1 MKKLLF
7 PILAF
12 CFGFVDTLNAAN
24 TDISVLNNIIYVE
37 PFSAAPGT
45 QMQMSIKMKNTVGI
59 RGFQFDLYLPDGISA
74 AKSSKGKILSSLTED
89 RLPAEDEHTLT
100 LSEQGD
106 GSIRFLCGSMADET
120 FTGLDGEIAT
130 LTINVSGE
138 MATGDYPVLLKNM
151 KLTETDINH
160 YYETELIE
168 TTVTVELAGNV
179 IIDETSTTLP
189 AAADGVNVTVNRT
202 IKANEWSSICL
213 PFEMTA
219 EQMVAAF
226 GNDVQL
232 ADFTSYDIEEDAN
245 EDIVGIILNFDDATS
260 IEANHPYLIK
270 ISSNISQFEVENVD
284 INPDEDGACIEYDN
298 GKTGKKRE
306 VYGTFYGTL
315 KAGATIPENCL
326 FISANKFWY
335 SAGLTNIKGFR
346 GYFDLEDVLSDV
358 DSAGARIG
366 FCINEETTDI
376 SKIDADI
383 VLKNNSYWYGI
394 NGQIYSTKPT
404 TAQGI
409 YVKNGKKI
417 IVK

>member
-189 AAADGVNVTVNRT
+189 AAADGVNVTVKRNIT
-202 IKANEWSSICL
+202 ANEWSTICL
-213 PFEMTA
+213 PFEMS
-219 EQMVAAF
+219 ESQVKSAF
-226 GNDVQL
+226 GNDVEL
-232 ADFTSYDIEEDAN
+232 SDFVDYDIDEDLN
-245 EDIVGIILNFDDATS
+245 EDIVGIQLNFNSVTA

-270 ISSNISQFEVENVD
+270 TSGNITEFDVNNVNISPLE
-284 INPDEDGACIEYDN
+284 DEAYVEYDN

-315 KAGATIPENCL
+315 KAGGTIGDKCL
-326 FISANKFWY
+326 FISGNKFWY
-335 SAGLTNIKGFR
+335 SAGSTTIKAFR
-346 GYFDLEDVLSDV
+346 GFFDLVDVLADV
-358 DSAGARIG
+358 DNVS
-366 FCINEETTDI
+366 
-376 SKIDADI
+376 SKISFVISDETNGIKHTNLIGNDTNDWHSI
-383 VLKNNSYWYGI
+383 EGLKITG
-394 NGQIYSTKPT
+394 KPT
-404 TAQGI
+404 KKGI
-409 YVKNGKKI
+409 YINNGKKI
-417 IVK
+417 VIK

>member
-189 AAADGVNVTVNRT
+189 AAADGVNVTVKRT
-202 IKANEWSSICL
+202 ITANEWSTICL
-213 PFEMTA
+213 PFDMSES
-219 EQMVAAF
+219 QVKSAF
-226 GNDVQL
+226 GNDVKL
-232 ADFTSYDIEEDAN
+232 SDFVDYDIDEDLN
-245 EDIVGIILNFDDATS
+245 EDIVGIQLNFNSVTA

-270 ISSNISQFEVENVD
+270 TSGNITEFDVNNVNISPLE
-284 INPDEDGACIEYDN
+284 DEAYVEYDN

-315 KAGATIPENCL
+315 KAGGTIGDKCL
-326 FISANKFWY
+326 FISGNKFWY
-335 SAGLTNIKGFR
+335 STGSTTIKAFR
-346 GYFDLEDVLSDV
+346 GFFDLVDVLADV
-358 DSAGARIG
+358 DNVS
-366 FCINEETTDI
+366 
-376 SKIDADI
+376 SKISFVISDETNGIKHTNLIGNDTNDWHSI
-383 VLKNNSYWYGI
+383 EGLKITG
-394 NGQIYSTKPT
+394 KPT
-404 TAQGI
+404 KKGI
-409 YVKNGKKI
+409 YINNGKKI
-417 IVK
+417 IIK